1 MKLYKKVIVLLLVA
15 VLSGCAQVKQ
25 YTAYSVYP
33 IGYLLNRIGGTRINT
48 IQIQDPN
55 LIVENAVVVDNFE
68 EIINDSIF
76 LFHISDLE
84 PYLSIYNDEI
94 TLSGVN
100 NVDLSLLNAIYKF
113 QRYTRFTSGDSETYI
128 ESPYY
133 DGDCFNVIDT
143 YDFDPFLWL
152 DPSGMLSM
160 AKDVYSTL
168 SNNYVEQS
176 SYFKDNYNN
185 LYSELTTLEASYQ
198 NLSTKCKKNN
208 VTIKF
213 SCMTP
218 SFGAWQKSYGFAV
231 YPICLSKY
239 GTLPTS
245 EQLTIIKERLIA
257 DKVEYIAYEP
267 NMSQEM
273 SNLFEELVSELNL
286 KRVNLSNISSLTKT
300 QQEDNKDYFSLM
312 YENLNV
318 LDGIYKET
326 LENKINNENTSD

>member
-1 MKLYKKVIVLLLVA
+1 MKVLKKLILLLLILF
-15 VLSGCAQVKQ
+15 LSGCAQVKQ
-25 YTAYSVYP
+25 YTSYSVYP
-33 IGYLLNRIGGTRINT
+33 IGYLLSRIGGTRINT
-48 IQIQDPN
+48 IQIQDSN
-55 LIVENAVVVDNFE
+55 TIIENATIVDNFN
-68 EIINDSIF
+68 EIINDSIYF
-76 LFHISDLE
+76 FHISDLE

-94 TLSGVN
+94 TVSGVN

-113 QRYTRFTSGDSETYI
+113 RRYTRVTSGDTESYI
-128 ESPYY
+128 ESSYY
-133 DGDCFNVIDT
+133 DGDCFNDIDT

-168 SNNYVEQS
+168 SSNYVEQA

-185 LYSELTTLEASYQ
+185 LYTELTTLEASYQ
-198 NLSTKCKKNN
+198 TLSTKCKKNN

-213 SCMTP
+213 ASMTP

-239 GTLPTS
+239 GTLPTR
-245 EQLTIIKERLIA
+245 EQLEIIKQRLIA

-267 NMSQEM
+267 NMNNEM
-273 SNLFEELVSELNL
+273 AILFDVLVDELGL

-326 LENKINNENTSD
+326 LENNENSSN